1 MRDAVIITKSNQR
14 KKLQM
19 KITSRRTLKRT
30 VFNLYG
36 VAAVEHEQRLLQLHA
51 LHFKSEDGKWV
62 EPETGEIFIS
72 QRMNHTGI
80 FIGGEINSFLA
91 DDQCL
96 FQLGKQQHA
105 SAGGMQRRSKQA
117 VI

>member
-1 MRDAVIITKSNQR
+1 MRSTVIITKSNQR
-14 KKLQM
+14 IKFQM
-19 KITSRRTLKRT
+19 NIASHRTLKQT

-51 LHFKSEDGKWV
+51 LHFKSEDGKWI
-62 EPETGEIFIS
+62 EPDTGKIFIS

-105 SAGGMQRRSKQA
+105 S
-117 VI
+117 